1 VKVGP
6 LICAALL
13 AAGVVYRRR
22 RLSKVVQAIAA
33 LGCLGLLAYGSGLI
47 DPPAVEVMIR
57 DATRALGVY
66 TYALVGA
73 FAFLETG
80 AGVGLIAPG
89 ELVVILGGVSA
100 GQGEIELV
108 PLVAIVWA
116 CAVTGDLTSYA
127 LGRRLG
133 RDFLVRH
140 GPAVGITRG
149 RLEQVERFFDAHG
162 GKTIILGR
170 FVGLVRALA
179 PFIAGA
185 SRMPAGRFIAYT
197 TVAAG
202 LWTVTFCLLGYA
214 FWQSLD
220 QLIAITQQ
228 GTLALGVTIT
238 VGVAA
243 IVVYRRVRPRSETDR
258 RPRHQRAAP
267 RAVSGDVGGHEPGS
281 SGMSATPEREASW

>member
-1 VKVGP
+1 MNAGP

-13 AAGVVYRRR
+13 ATGVVYRRR
-22 RLSKVVQAIAA
+22 RLSGVVQAIAA
-33 LGCLGLLAYGSGLI
+33 VGCLGLLAYGSGLI
-47 DPPAVEVMIR
+47 HPPPVEVMIR

-116 CAVTGDLTSYA
+116 CAVAGDVTSYV

-133 RDFLVRH
+133 SDFLVRH
-140 GPAVGITRG
+140 GPAVGITHG

-185 SRMPAGRFIAYT
+185 SRMSAGRFIAYT
-197 TVAAG
+197 AVAAG
-202 LWTVTFCLLGYA
+202 LWSATFCLLGFA

-228 GTLALGVTIT
+228 GTLALGVVIA

-258 RPRHQRAAP
+258 RPSHRRAP
-267 RAVSGDVGGHEPGS
+267 TRPVSGDVGGHRPGS
-281 SGMSATPEREASW
+281 SGMSATTEREASW